1 MALEKIT
8 KRSRPVWLRAIVIV
22 CVLATG
28 WHIFATFLWIA
39 PASGLREI
47 VPGKALSNYMLPIF
61 GQSWSVFAPEPI
73 NGNITIKVRAA
84 MGSDEGVQT
93 TPWVNASDAELD
105 LAHHNLFPP
114 RAAILGLQQGT
125 EYKTAFDKL
134 SKDQQ
139 KIVSNGYFIG
149 DDWLKRLQT
158 DLLKSVKGNDKTK
171 ATSRLNV
178 RVFIQQ
184 EAQTAAYATQVARAT
199 WGPEVERVQVSV
211 SRQNVTPFKDR
222 HNENVAP
229 QPIRIVESGWR
240 GPHILPGQDQDRFA
254 EIFANLKGIK

>member
-1 MALEKIT
+1 M
-8 KRSRPVWLRAIVIV
+8 
-22 CVLATG
+22 
-28 WHIFATFLWIA
+28 
-39 PASGLREI
+39 
-47 VPGKALSNYMLPIF
+47 VPGKALSNYMLPVF

-84 MGSDEGVQT
+84 MGSDKGVQT

-125 EYKTAFDKL
+125 EYKSAFDKL

-139 KIVSNGYFIG
+139 KIVAGGYFIG
-149 DDWLKRLQT
+149 DDWLKRFEL
-158 DLLKSVKGNDKTK
+158 DLLESVKGNDKAK
-171 ATSRLNV
+171 EISRLNA
-178 RVFIQQ
+178 RAFIKQ
-184 EAQTAAYATQVARAT
+184 EAQTAAYATQVALAT

-229 QPIRIVESGWR
+229 QPIRVVESGWR
-240 GPHILPGQDQDRFA
+240 GPRSFPGQNQDRFA
-254 EIFANLKGIK
+254 DVFVNLKGIK